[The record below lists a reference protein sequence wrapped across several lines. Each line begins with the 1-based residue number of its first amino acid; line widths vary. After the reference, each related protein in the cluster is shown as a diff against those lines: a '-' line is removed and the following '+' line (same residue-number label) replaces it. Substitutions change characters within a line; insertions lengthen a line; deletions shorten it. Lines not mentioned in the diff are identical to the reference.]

1 MKIFSTLLLLLSLV
15 SAAVAQFAPPAGQ
28 EGSTAI
34 HADSTVFVGW
44 ASQCSLQRGWMN
56 SADTSLGKTTY
67 GTANVA
73 TGKADNN
80 VVSLGDGGM
89 ATLYFST
96 PVANGDGFDL
106 AVFENA
112 FTDEFLELAFV
123 EVSSDSIHFYRFPAV
138 SQTQTNTQVETFGTL
153 DATNLHNLAG
163 KYRAFYGV
171 PFDLEELKDSAGL
184 DINHVVAVR
193 VIDVTGNID
202 SAFCRYDSR
211 GNKINDPWPTPFETG
226 GFDLD
231 AVGVIHNN
239 ATAIKQHSNN
249 EVTVYPNPCS
259 DFLEIF
265 GEVNKL
271 RIFDVSGKLLT
282 SINKVNGQRI
292 DCSALPKGMLLLET
306 ENKQHQRHIIKVIK
320 R

>member
-1 MKIFSTLLLLLSLV
+1 MKIFSALLLLLSLA

-34 HADSTVFVGW
+34 YADSAVFVDW
-44 ASQCSLQRGWMN
+44 ASQCSLQRGWIN
-56 SADTSLGKTTY
+56 LADTALGKTSY
-67 GTANVA
+67 GTANAA
-73 TGKADNN
+73 TGKADND

-96 PVANGDGFDL
+96 PIANGDGFDL

-123 EVSSDSIHFYRFPAV
+123 EVSSDSLHFYRFPSV
-138 SQTQTNTQVETFGTL
+138 SLTQTITQVETFGTL
-153 DATNLHNLAG
+153 DATLIHNFAG
-163 KYRAFYGV
+163 KYRALYGT
-171 PFDLEELKDSAGL
+171 PFDLEELKDSVGL

-193 VIDVTGNID
+193 VIDVTGSID

-239 ATAIKQHSNN
+239 ATAIQQYSGNQIA
-249 EVTVYPNPCS
+249 VYPNPCH
-259 DFLEIF
+259 DFMEIS
-265 GEVNKL
+265 GEIIKL
-271 RIFDVSGKLLT
+271 RIFDISGKLLT
-282 SINKVNGQRI
+282 SVDKFVGQRI
-292 DCSALPKGMLLLET
+292 DCSALPKGVLLLDI
-306 ENKQHQRHIIKVIK
+306 ENNRHKHHIIKVIK
-320 R
+320 Q